1 VAERSLIQ
9 RLTAELRL
17 RTPRLLIGP
26 GDDAAVVRVGG
37 GVAVTSVD
45 TTVIGVHLPDDPA
58 HATPAVVGHRAL
70 ATALSDLAAM
80 GVPAG
85 ESYLA
90 ITVPPAW
97 DDDAVL
103 ELVAAVEALSAA
115 TGNTVAGGDVTS
127 GPVGVATVTVV
138 GWAVDA
144 EHVLRRDR
152 AIVGQRIGVT
162 GALGGSHAGL
172 AILQDPA
179 AAAAAPD
186 PAVRAALVERY
197 RRPLPRFDAGPA
209 LLHAGVRAAIDLSDG
224 VAVDAA
230 HVGRASDVV
239 LEIDVERLPV
249 QAGVAAV
256 AAVLGSDGPR
266 VAATGGEDFELLFT
280 VDEDRVAAVEAA
292 VGDVTWVGRV
302 RPRGSD
308 GPGLRLRRGSEV
320 VVWDGFEH
328 LVRAGSPLPDPG
340 P

>member
-1 VAERSLIQ
+1 MAERSLI
-9 RLTAELRL
+9 RRFTAQLRS
-17 RTPRLLIGP
+17 RSSRLLIGP

-37 GVAVTSVD
+37 SVAVTSTD

-90 ITVPPAW
+90 ITVPPGW

-103 ELVAAVEALSAA
+103 ELVAAIEALSET

-152 AIVGQRIGVT
+152 AVAGQRVGVT
-162 GALGGSHAGL
+162 GVLGGSRAGL
-172 AILQDPA
+172 AVLQQPA
-179 AAAAAPD
+179 AAAAVGTATIRD
-186 PAVRAALVERY
+186 ALVERY
-197 RRPLPRFDAGPA
+197 LRPLPRFDAGQA
-209 LLHAGVRAAIDLSDG
+209 LLGAGVRVGIDLSDG
-224 VAVDAA
+224 IAVDAA

-249 QAGVAAV
+249 QDGVAAV
-256 AAVLGSDGPR
+256 AAVLGSDAAR

-280 VDEDRVAAVEAA
+280 ADEDRVAAVEAA
-292 VGDVTWVGRV
+292 IGDVTWIGRV
-302 RPRGSD
+302 VPRGSD
-308 GPGLRLRRGSEV
+308 GPGLRLRRSADV
-320 VVWDGFEH
+320 VVWEGFEH
-328 LVRAGSPLPDPG
+328 LLGVRSAAPDA
-340 P
+340 